1 MIICVVPA
9 SSDGNG
15 HLRIK
20 CKEQTISY
28 MRKIILALAV
38 AALVLPQSCKK
49 KTPVIDVASVSVT
62 PASLTLTEGDSQR
75 LSATVLPP
83 DATDPTVTWSSSNV
97 QVATVTSGTVTAVKP
112 GNATITASAGAQKG
126 SCSLTVVAKVINVS
140 GLSLDVTSKS
150 LEEGES
156 FSLSATVTPV
166 TATDKSVIWTSSNTA
181 VATVDQSGKVTA
193 VKAGSATIIAKT
205 ADGGKSATCVVTVIA
220 RVASVS
226 LNKGEITLDEG
237 ESQTLVATVSP
248 DNATD
253 KSVSWTSS
261 DTAVATVDQ
270 NGKVTAVK
278 AGSATITVKT
288 TDGGKTAT
296 CAVTVI
302 ARVASVSLNKG
313 NITLNIGETATLVA
327 TVSPDNATDKSVSWT
342 SSDPAVATVDQN
354 GKVTAVKAGNATIT
368 VKSTDGDKTA
378 TCAVTVN
385 AASGG
390 TEDYGNGGSY
400 GDDNF

>member
-1 MIICVVPA
+1 
-9 SSDGNG
+9 
-15 HLRIK
+15 
-20 CKEQTISY
+20 
-28 MRKIILALAV
+28 MRKIILVLAV

-49 KTPVIDVASVSVT
+49 KNPVIDVASVSVA

-112 GNATITASAGAQKG
+112 GNAIITASAGAQKG

-156 FSLSATVTPV
+156 FSLIATVTPV
-166 TATDKSVIWTSSNTA
+166 TATDKSVNWTSSNTA

-193 VKAGSATIIAKT
+193 VKAGSATITAKT
-205 ADGGKSATCVVTVIA
+205 ADGGKS
-220 RVASVS
+220 
-226 LNKGEITLDEG
+226 
-237 ESQTLVATVSP
+237 
-248 DNATD
+248 
-253 KSVSWTSS
+253 
-261 DTAVATVDQ
+261 
-270 NGKVTAVK
+270 
-278 AGSATITVKT
+278 
-288 TDGGKTAT
+288 AT

-302 ARVASVSLNKG
+302 ARVASVSLNKAE
-313 NITLNIGETATLVA
+313 ITLDEGESQTLVA
-327 TVSPDNATDKSVSWT
+327 TISPDNASDKSVIWT
-342 SSDPAVATVDQN
+342 SSNTAVATVDQN

-368 VKSTDGDKTA
+368 VKSADGGKTA